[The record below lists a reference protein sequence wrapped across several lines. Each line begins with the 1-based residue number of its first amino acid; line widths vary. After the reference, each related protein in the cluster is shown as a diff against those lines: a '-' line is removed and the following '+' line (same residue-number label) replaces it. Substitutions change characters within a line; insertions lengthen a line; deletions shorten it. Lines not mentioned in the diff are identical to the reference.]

1 METDPLLSDSE
12 EVAPPQQRHQPTAR
26 RPNAI
31 AAAEASNNVPNR
43 ARSPLRLPAAL
54 VSPRALFAALPN
66 ANASSSSGLGLSNGQ
81 PDFNSGPPAPIARPT
96 SPGIA
101 HPGQHPR
108 RRGRGG
114 DKHASS
120 LQTLRNNALPV
131 GNQRLLFFPGAVAS
145 TANPPGRVNRARQ
158 TTQYGAGDADY
169 SPSPSP
175 PLSPGFGAL
184 GWGNFGGHGAGNGN
198 GRGGA
203 GGGGGG
209 LLEQGVRRGFRSPG
223 KQRATSPDR
232 LNGNDVLT
240 NPLLSA
246 SGQGTSFAHTNGGNR
261 DGRQRISWTRT
272 LFRPTPDQVERW
284 LDSWLKR
291 WSILAI
297 IPALVVWIWC
307 AVPFP
312 HSDPDSVGT
321 PWCDPKSH
329 PGEVLPPWCRDQ
341 DNASSVLALESAKSA
356 DSRPSWTDSIV
367 PLSDSSEAL
376 RDAYALTS
384 ASGDYA
390 AQKQPYQHRP
400 QLAEFVARLH
410 TPSSYLASL
419 VEGRWRTG
427 SPSKMVTVAKNSGS
441 ADPVDRLP
449 AKGPHSEP
457 PASDPVAG
465 PPPTSPPSAVDSNFL
480 FFLLFY
486 YGIYVAVALIY
497 ITQLFSLYRLNWWP
511 KALGARTS
519 YTFFWVSTIIVG
531 WAIHRWD
538 PFGTEERHRKH
549 RGEGD
554 DIQWQRKT
562 LWVLLAFVAMAMP
575 AVVCLTG
582 LRRSGR
588 QAYRHS
594 LTDMQKTFLERQLTM
609 RIPSSYIRF
618 LWFISS
624 ILLALMALLAGQGYA
639 SVYLSTLPH
648 TSFEGTAYVTFW
660 MTTVN
665 CMALASHW
673 ILEEKVRSRALVF
686 VFKYYYFL
694 VYFIFYRNL
703 FARLRSFDQFALIQL
718 LSSFWV
724 CIWYPFS
731 MSGFCHRIVQYFN
744 PEPKSWEEYVEAVG
758 LAFYLRNLAQNTT
771 MIAFLGWVSILHFG
785 NNQQL
790 YPFFAF
796 ADKNDPYNYQLTMLG
811 SLAIWA
817 SELFTSFVAR
827 EICKWAFHVDVTALG
842 LDEMRAYPEI
852 VPTCVWST
860 IHVLMDM
867 LFFLIKLNFH

>member
-1 METDPLLSDSE
+1 METDHLLSDSE
-12 EVAPPQQRHQPTAR
+12 GSRPPQRHRPAAR
-26 RPNAI
+26 RPNPAAGSSSF
-31 AAAEASNNVPNR
+31 AAAANSNAQNR

-66 ANASSSSGLGLSNGQ
+66 PNGSSSSGLGLAGNNDDGSTASL
-81 PDFNSGPPAPIARPT
+81 FNSGPPAPIARPT

-120 LQTLRNNALPV
+120 LQTLRNNALPG
-131 GNQRLLFFPGAVAS
+131 GNQRLLFFPGAVSSNAYP
-145 TANPPGRVNRARQ
+145 AGRNRARQ

-184 GWGNFGGHGAGNGN
+184 AWANFGGASH
-198 GRGGA
+198 GGA
-203 GGGGGG
+203 GGVAAGG
-209 LLEQGVRRGFRSPG
+209 LQDQGPRGRGFRAPG
-223 KQRATSPDR
+223 QHQHRVMSPDR
-232 LNGNDVLT
+232 TNRVDALT
-240 NPLLSA
+240 NPLLAA
-246 SGQGTSFAHTNGGNR
+246 SGGAEAHNGNGN
-261 DGRQRISWTRT
+261 QRISWTRT
-272 LFRPTPDQVERW
+272 LFRPKPDQVERW

-291 WSILAI
+291 WTILAI

-307 AVPFP
+307 AMPFP
-312 HSDPDSVGT
+312 HTDPDSVGT
-321 PWCDPKSH
+321 PWCDPKRH

-341 DNASSVLALESAKSA
+341 NNDSSLLGLESAAVA
-356 DSRPSWTDSIV
+356 DSRTSWADSV
-367 PLSDSSEAL
+367 VSLPDSSEL
-376 RDAYALTS
+376 PHEV
-384 ASGDYA
+384 
-390 AQKQPYQHRP
+390 AQSKAGFSISTGSKQTI
-400 QLAEFVARLH
+400 QLSQIVARLH
-410 TPSSYLASL
+410 TPSTYLASL
-419 VEGRWRTG
+419 VGWEMGT
-427 SPSKMVTVAKNSGS
+427 PSRMVTIAKKAASTH
-441 ADPVDRLP
+441 AADRLP
-449 AKGPHSEP
+449 KQVQHPDVPTTEP
-457 PASDPVAG
+457 APSPG
-465 PPPTSPPSAVDSNFL
+465 PPPTSPPSKVDSNFL

-497 ITQLFSLYRLNWWP
+497 VTQLFSLYRLNWWP

-594 LTDMQKTFLERQLTM
+594 MTEMQKTFLERQLTM

-624 ILLALMALLAGQGYA
+624 IALALMALLAGQGYA

-660 MTTVN
+660 MITVN

-694 VYFIFYRNL
+694 VYFVFYRNL

-724 CIWYPFS
+724 CVWYPFS
-731 MSGFCHRIVQYFN
+731 MSGICHRIVQYFN

-796 ADKNDPYNYQLTMLG
+796 ADKSDPYNYQLTMLG

-817 SELFTSFVAR
+817 SELITSFVAR